1 MILNKKFAKLE
12 KKVQVDLNSL
22 AFANRTVG
30 ARNLLLILSKEVL
43 KKEDLRLIIR
53 EEIKEKEKIS
63 KRSIHL

>member
-22 AFANRTVG
+22 ALANRTVG